1 MTEKKKYFKKIKEH
15 WLTLS
20 DHLQLSDLKEGDTVV
35 FEMQP
40 KDDWST
46 GIPGAIHKTPVIFHE
61 PGIPCVDFD
70 FFDKYFWGSRYIR
83 IEQA

>member
-1 MTEKKKYFKKIKEH
+1 MIEKKKYFKKIEDN
-15 WLTLS
+15 WLYH
-20 DHLQLSDLKEGDTVV
+20 DNMQLSDLKEGDIVV

-46 GIPGAIHKTPVIFHE
+46 GIPGVIHKTPVIFRE
-61 PGIPCVDFD
+61 PGIPCIDWD
-70 FFDKYFWGSRYIR
+70 FFDNYFWGSRYIR